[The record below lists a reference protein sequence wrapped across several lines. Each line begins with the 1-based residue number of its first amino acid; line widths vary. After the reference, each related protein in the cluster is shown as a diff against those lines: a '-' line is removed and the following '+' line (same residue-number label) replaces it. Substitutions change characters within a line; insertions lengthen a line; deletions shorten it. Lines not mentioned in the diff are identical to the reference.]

1 MWTGGTV
8 PFGYSV
14 EDKKLLVNDAEARV
28 VREAFALLLAHQ
40 QMAFVAQRITA
51 ATADGSLAR
60 SPRPPIRAVP
70 PLYGGGLAHF
80 SPLIPAHVR

>member
-28 VREAFALLLAHQ
+28 VREAVALLVAHR

-51 ATADGSLAR
+51 GYVIRVWFVAR
-60 SPRPPIRAVP
+60 RCVASWGEC
-70 PLYGGGLAHF
+70 L
-80 SPLIPAHVR
+80 